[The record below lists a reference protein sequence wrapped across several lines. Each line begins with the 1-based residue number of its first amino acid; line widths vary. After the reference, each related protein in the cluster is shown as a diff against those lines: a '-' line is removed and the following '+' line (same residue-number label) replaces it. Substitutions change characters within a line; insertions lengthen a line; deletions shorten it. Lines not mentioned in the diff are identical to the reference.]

1 MRRHARSV
9 SATLIVAVQR
19 TRSSDDRDSIADD
32 DRAECRTDD
41 QTDASAFA
49 DSDACADE
57 VH

>member
-1 MRRHARSV
+1 MLYSTRKSPRFAQEQRIARRSRSP
-9 SATLIVAVQR
+9 SR
-19 TRSSDDRDSIADD
+19 GADD

-41 QTDASAFA
+41 QTDARAFA